1 MKKVS
6 SVVSLVALLL
16 FAVSAMAQTKVV
28 VVPMGGKKP
37 SGDAVA
43 ADVLEGKTFSNKDD
57 VGIAGTMVNNGAMAF
72 RPGTSDQEVPEG
84 YHNGSGTVEGDS
96 DLFEGNIK
104 EGATIFGVAGTL
116 VEASGTA
123 DPGQVLDGQSFSNA
137 SGPALGTMPN
147 IGAQNITPGTA
158 AQPIAPGY
166 HNGSGSVAGD
176 ADLTP
181 ANIKDGVTLFG
192 QTGTFTETA
201 NPLAAADLRAGKVG
215 FANGTQVTGTMPAQ
229 TLSNTTTAVA
239 AGYYAAANLAVVDPD
254 LLSQNIACGTT
265 IFGVTGTYS
274 GANAV
279 CSAGRIWMD
288 RNLGASRVA
297 TSPTDTQAY
306 GDLYQWGRLADG
318 HQSRTSPTTATLSPG
333 DVPGHGSFIT
343 AASSPYD
350 WRTPQNNALWQGVSG
365 TNNPCPAGFRVPTD
379 VELDTER
386 SSWSSNDA
394 AGAFASPL
402 KLVLTGYRYPNTG
415 SIVNAGSQGV
425 YWSSTVQDIHGR
437 YLAFGITSDSAFV
450 TAYYRA
456 NGYAVRCLKD

>member
-1 MKKVS
+1 MKKIS
-6 SVVSLVALLL
+6 SIVSLVALML
-16 FAVSAMAQTKVV
+16 FAGSAMGQTKVV

-57 VGIAGTMVNNGAMAF
+57 VGIDGAMVNNGAMTF
-72 RPGTSDQEVPEG
+72 NPGTSDQAVPEG
-84 YHNGSGTVEGDS
+84 YHNGSGMVKGDLNLS
-96 DLFEGNIK
+96 SGNIK
-104 EGATIFGVAGTL
+104 NNTTIFGVAGTL
-116 VEASGTA
+116 TEASGTA
-123 DPGQVLDGQSFSNA
+123 VPGQVLAGQTFSNA
-137 SGPALGTMPN
+137 SGPATGTMPN
-147 IGAQNITPGTA
+147 IGALNFTPTTSTQSI
-158 AQPIAPGY
+158 AQGY
-166 HNGSGSVAGD
+166 HNGAGSVAGD
-176 ADLTP
+176 ADLTS
-181 ANIKDGVTLFG
+181 ANIKDGVTIFG

-201 NPLAAADLRAGKVG
+201 SPMAAADLRAGKVG
-215 FANGTQVTGTMPAQ
+215 FANGSQVTGTMPTQ
-229 TLSNTTTAVA
+229 TLSNATTAVS
-239 AGYYAAANLAVVDPD
+239 AGYYAAADLATVDTD
-254 LLSQNIACGTT
+254 LLAQNIACGKT

-297 TSPTDTQAY
+297 TSSTDSEAY

-318 HQSRTSPTTATLSPG
+318 HQSRTSPTTATLSAG

-350 WRTPQNNALWQGVSG
+350 WRTPQNNSLWQGASG

-386 SSWSSNDA
+386 LSWSSNNA

-402 KLVLTGYRYPNTG
+402 KLVLTGFRYNDSGTLFLVG
-415 SIVNAGSQGV
+415 SDGY
-425 YWSSTVQDIHGR
+425 YWSSTVDGIYGR
-437 YLAFGITSDSAFV
+437 YLNFSGGGALV
-450 TAYYRA
+450 LNYYRA
-456 NGYAVRCLKD
+456 NGYSVRCLKD